1 MATKETL
8 ELVFTNQ
15 LGRDVVLRV
24 RDPKAG
30 LSTDEVTTVMD
41 TIIANNVFTTS
52 GGDLIGK
59 KDVRMVSS
67 NVTDLYNP

>member
-30 LSTDEVTTVMD
+30 LTTDEVTTVMD

>member
-30 LSTDEVTTVMD
+30 LTTEEVTSVMD

-52 GGDLIGK
+52 GGDLVGK